1 MSQKYFDENFKINGH
16 KYRFWILEIT
26 VFLAGMG
33 GYLVKL
39 RGNH

>member
-1 MSQKYFDENFKINGH
+1 MSQKYFGENFKINGH
-16 KYRFWILEIT
+16 KYGFWILEIT

-33 GYLVKL
+33 YLVKP